1 MEKVRRMSRR
11 ESGLDFYNLALG
23 VFLIAS
29 PWIFHMT
36 RDVARI
42 ETWGSGALLVAMS
55 LAAVLAFSL
64 WEEWVSLAIGL
75 WMIASPWLLGFM
87 HTPAMKVNIG
97 IGAVVAFL
105 SALEL
110 FLIYDRAHESTS
122 S

>member
-1 MEKVRRMSRR
+1 MRMSRR
-11 ESGLDFYNLALG
+11 ESGLDFYNLGLG

-36 RDVARI
+36 REIARI
-42 ETWGSGALLVAMS
+42 ETWGSGALLVATS
-55 LAAVLAFSL
+55 LAALLAFSL
-64 WEEWVSLAIGL
+64 WEEWVSLAVGL
-75 WMIASPWLLGFM
+75 WMIVSPWALGFM

-110 FLIYDRAHESTS
+110 FLIYDRGHESAS